1 MRFLTDAVK
10 RGLLGAT
17 LFFVFSQGW
26 ALTLPPGISEVTSV
40 EGITEYRI
48 QSNGL
53 RILLAPDDSKPT
65 TTVNMTYLVGSRHE
79 NYGETGMA
87 HLLEHMLF
95 KGTPKYPNALGEFS
109 KRGLQANGSTSTDR
123 TNYYASFA
131 ANPETLAWYLNWQAD
146 AMIHSTISRQDLD
159 TEMTVVRNEM
169 ESGENNPFQMLWQ
182 KMLGVA
188 FQWHNYGKTPIG
200 ARSDVENVDIAQL
213 QAFYRTHYQ
222 PDNAVLIVTGKFD
235 PETTLK
241 TIEEAFAVIPQPTR
255 KLPPEYTVEPVQDG
269 ERGITLRRNGGAPL
283 VAAMYHVPPAAH
295 KDFAALDLA
304 SMMMADTPS
313 GRLYKALVPTKQA
326 TSVLGFT
333 MDEYAPGIVM
343 FGATL
348 EHGMDPKRSLATLT
362 TTLESIAKKPFTK
375 EELERVR
382 NQWITS
388 WEQVFSD
395 AQKIGGA
402 LSEYV
407 AIGDWR
413 MVFVARDRIKAVTL
427 AETQRV
433 ANEYLIA
440 SNRTEGQYIPT
451 DKPVRAPIAAI
462 PDLTKD
468 LADYKGSAAAKQ
480 TAAFDPTPE
489 NIDARTTVKVLKLA
503 NGPVKLALLPKE
515 SRGERVRVTI
525 DIQAGNADM
534 MKGQRMVSTIAA
546 DLLLRGTDKLK
557 REQISD
563 KIDALKG
570 EVSVSGSGTD
580 LAINLSAT
588 RENIDALVSF
598 VLEVANQ
605 ATYPQEQIDE
615 VINKLTASIK
625 SSKTEPT
632 AIASRMLSRLNNPWP
647 KDDIRYAPSFDESIA
662 AAQAT
667 KRVDLQ
673 NFHRKFH
680 GTGDIAVSAVGDF
693 DPVKFE
699 ATLTKSL
706 STWKPAAAYTRVPDP
721 FRAIKPE
728 QLQALTPDKANA
740 FYIAKLG
747 MDIQDTNPDF
757 PALTLANFL
766 LGSSETS
773 RLWMRVREKE
783 GLSYNVRSSLSVSA
797 YEPNASWTVYAIF
810 APENRQRVESAIAEE
825 LGRAVK
831 EGFTDT
837 EIKDGIRA
845 LLNLRKLSLAQDAN
859 LATTWSAYL
868 DRNRTFAWAA
878 EINHK
883 IAALTPEQV
892 HDALRKYLKPTEFS
906 SVAAGDFEK
915 KK

>member
-1 MRFLTDAVK
+1 MDFLTVAFK
-10 RGLLGAT
+10 RALLGAT
-17 LFFVFSQGW
+17 FFFIYSQSW
-26 ALTLPPGISEVTSV
+26 AGVVPAGMREINSV
-40 EGITEYRI
+40 EGITQYQLE
-48 QSNGL
+48 SNGL

-131 ANPETLAWYLNWQAD
+131 ANPETLDWYLNWQAD
-146 AMIHSTISRQDLD
+146 AMIHSTIAREDLD

-213 QAFYRTHYQ
+213 QSFYRTYYQ

-235 PETTLK
+235 SEKTLATIAQAFG
-241 TIEEAFAVIPQPTR
+241 TIEKPTR
-255 KLPPEYTVEPVQDG
+255 KIPPEYTVEPVQDG
-269 ERGITLRRNGGAPL
+269 ERAITLRRNGGAPL
-283 VAAMYHVPPAAH
+283 VATMYHVPPAAH
-295 KDFAALDLA
+295 KDFAAVDLA
-304 SMMMADTPS
+304 SMMMADSPS
-313 GRLYKALVPTKQA
+313 GRLYKAMIPTKQA

-348 EHGMDPKRSLATLT
+348 EHEADPKRALT
-362 TTLESIAKKPFTK
+362 TLASTVESIGQDPFTK
-375 EELERVR
+375 EELDRVR

-395 AQKIGGA
+395 AQKISSA

-413 MVFVARDRIKAVTL
+413 MVFVARDRIKQVSL
-427 AETQRV
+427 EDTQRV
-433 ANEYLIA
+433 ASEYFVA

-451 DKPVRAPIAAI
+451 EKPVRAPLAAI
-462 PDLTKD
+462 PDLAKE
-468 LADYKGSAAAKQ
+468 LADYKGEEAAKQ
-480 TAAFDPTPE
+480 TAAFDPTPA
-489 NIDARTTVKVLKLA
+489 NIDSRTTRKVLKLA
-503 NGPVKLALLPKE
+503 NGPVQLALLPKE
-515 SRGERVRVTI
+515 SRGNRVSVSI
-525 DIQAGNADM
+525 DIQSGSVETL
-534 MKGQRMVSTIAA
+534 KGQRMIATIAA
-546 DLLLRGTDKLK
+546 DMLLRGTDTLT

-570 EVSVSGSGTD
+570 NVAISGSGTS
-580 LAINLSAT
+580 LTLTLSST
-588 RENIDALVSF
+588 RENIDALVRF
-598 VLEVANQ
+598 VLEVMHRAN
-605 ATYPQEQIDE
+605 YPQAQLDE
-615 VINKLTASIK
+615 ITSKLIASIK

-632 AIASRMLSRLNNPWP
+632 AIAARMLSRLDNPWAP
-647 KDDIRYAPSFDESIA
+647 DDIRYSPTFDESIA
-662 AAQAT
+662 AVQAT
-667 KRVDLQ
+667 TRNDLE
-673 NFHRKFH
+673 NFHKKFH
-680 GTGDIAVSAVGDF
+680 GTGNIAVSAVGDF
-693 DPVKFE
+693 DPEKFE
-699 ATLTKSL
+699 GSLTDSL
-706 STWKPAAAYTRVPDP
+706 TTWQTAAAYTRVSEP
-721 FRAIKPE
+721 FRAVKPE

-740 FYIAKLG
+740 FYLARLPLE
-747 MDIQDTNPDF
+747 IQDTHPDF

-797 YEPNASWTVYAIF
+797 FEPRASWSVYAIF
-810 APENRQRVESAIAEE
+810 APENRARVETAIAEE
-825 LGRAVK
+825 LARAVK
-831 EGFTDT
+831 EGFTEK
-837 EIKDGIRA
+837 EIQDGINA
-845 LLNLRKLSLAQDAN
+845 LLNLRKLSLAQDPN
-859 LATTWSAYL
+859 LATTWTAYL
-868 DRNRTFAWAA
+868 DRARTFAWAA
-878 EINHK
+878 DINGK
-883 IAALTPEQV
+883 IAALTPAQV
-892 HDALRKYLKPTEFS
+892 HDAVRKYLKPDQFS
-906 SVAAGDFEK
+906 SVAAGDFDK

>member
-1 MRFLTDAVK
+1 MRLLNDAFK
-10 RGLLGAT
+10 RALLGLT
-17 LFFVFSQGW
+17 LSFVAIQGW
-26 ALTLPPGISEVTSV
+26 ALTLPAGINEITSV

-95 KGTPKYPNALGEFS
+95 KGTPDFPNALGEFS
-109 KRGLQANGSTSTDR
+109 RRGLQANGSTSTDR
-123 TNYYASFA
+123 TNYFASFA
-131 ANPETLAWYLNWQAD
+131 ANPETLAWYLSWQAD

-235 PETTLK
+235 PESTLQA
-241 TIEEAFAVIPQPTR
+241 IEHSFGAIPKPER
-255 KLPPEYTVEPVQDG
+255 KLPPEYTVEPSQDG
-269 ERGITLRRNGGAPL
+269 ERSITLRRNGGAPL
-283 VAAMYHVPPAAH
+283 VAALYHVPPAAH
-295 KDFAALDLA
+295 PDFAALDLA
-304 SMMMADTPS
+304 SMMIADTPS

-348 EHGMDPKRSLATLT
+348 EHGMDPKRALNTLT
-362 TTLESIAKKPFTK
+362 STIESLPKKPFTK

-388 WEQVFSD
+388 WDKVYSD
-395 AQKIGGA
+395 AQSVGSA

-407 AIGDWR
+407 AVGDWR
-413 MVFVARDRIKAVTL
+413 MMFVERDRIRKVTL
-427 AETQRV
+427 ADTQRV
-433 ANEYLIA
+433 ATQYLLA
-440 SNRTEGQYIPT
+440 ANRTEGQYIPT
-451 DKPVRAPIAAI
+451 DKPVRAPLAAI
-462 PDLTKD
+462 PDLNKE
-468 LADYKGSAAAKQ
+468 LAGYKGDAANKQ
-480 TAAFDPTPE
+480 TEAFDPTPE
-489 NIDARTTVKVLKLA
+489 NIDARTQLKTLKLA

-515 SRGERVRVTI
+515 ARGNRVRVNI
-525 DIQAGNADM
+525 NIQSGSVESL
-534 MKGQRMVSTIAA
+534 KGQRMNSAIAA
-546 DLLLRGTDKLK
+546 ELLLHGTDTLT
-557 REQISD
+557 RAQISD

-570 EVSVSGSGTD
+570 EV
-580 LAINLSAT
+580 AIAGSAT
-588 RENIDALVSF
+588 DVTIGISTTRANIDELTRF
-598 VLEVANQ
+598 VLGVVQLAN
-605 ATYPQEQIDE
+605 YPQEQINE
-615 VINKLTASIK
+615 YTSQLIASLK
-625 SSKTEPT
+625 SSKTEPN
-632 AIASRMLSRLNNPWP
+632 AIAARMLSRHNNPWA
-647 KDDIRYAPSFDESIA
+647 KDDIRYTPTFDESIS
-662 AAQAT
+662 AAQAI
-667 KRVDLQ
+667 KRADLV

-680 GTGDIAVSAVGDF
+680 GAGNISVSAVGDF
-693 DPVKFE
+693 DASTFE
-699 ATLTKSL
+699 TTLKTSL
-706 STWKPAAAYTRVPDP
+706 QRWKTALPYQRVPEP
-721 FRAIKPE
+721 FRMVKAE
-728 QLQALTPDKANA
+728 QMQSLTPDKANA
-740 FYIAKLG
+740 FYLAKLPIE
-747 MDIQDTNPDF
+747 IQDTNPDF

-773 RLWMRVREKE
+773 RLWTRVREKE

-797 YEPNASWTVYAIF
+797 FEPSATWSVYAIY
-810 APENRQRVESAIAEE
+810 APENRARVETAIAEE
-825 LGRAVK
+825 LNRAVK
-831 EGFTDT
+831 DGFTET
-837 EIKDGIRA
+837 EVKDGITA
-845 LLNLRKLSLAQDAN
+845 LLNLRKLSLAQDGN
-859 LATTWSAYL
+859 LSSTWSAYL

-878 EINHK
+878 AMNQK
-883 IAALTPEQV
+883 IAALTPEQI
-892 HDALRKYLKPTEFS
+892 HTALVKYLKPADFS